1 MGATLGQK
9 SIVRDGLVLY
19 LDAGNPSSYIGSG
32 TAWKDLSGNGH
43 TGTID
48 GCTFTTSNHGLLDF
62 DGSNDHV
69 DVASSSDF
77 TFGTGDY
84 TISYWINID
93 TVTSTETVLDLRDA
107 DSSSST
113 NNGYGDYYQN
123 SSGIKYKTWSN
134 VSNNYYTSTSSFSTG
149 TWYNVTPLRDDGTF
163 KLYINGSLD
172 GSTSNTDD
180 FPSVKCI
187 IGWNVNNQSG
197 KSFDGKM
204 GSIMIYKGKA
214 LSATEITQN
223 YNVLKERYI

>member
-1 MGATLGQK
+1 DRQYPTLANIADTTY
-9 SIVRDGLVLY
+9 ST
-19 LDAGNPSSYIGSG
+19 SSTNWSDI
-32 TAWKDLSGNGH
+32 SGNQNN
-43 TGTID
+43 GTID
-48 GCTFTTSNHGLLDF
+48 GATFTADNQGIFDF
-62 DGSNDHV
+62 DGTNNHI
-69 DVASSSDF
+69 DVTSSSDF
-77 TFGTGDY
+77 AFGTGDY

-113 NNGYGDYYQN
+113 NNGYSDYYDDD
-123 SSGIKYKTWSN
+123 SGIKYKTWSN
-134 VSNNYYTSTSSFSTG
+134 VSNNYYTSTASFSTG
-149 TWYNVTPLRDDGTF
+149 TWYNVTALRDNGTF

-180 FPSVKCI
+180 FPGVKCI
-187 IGWNVNNQSG
+187 IGWNVNNGSG

-223 YNVLKERYI
+223 YNALKRRYI